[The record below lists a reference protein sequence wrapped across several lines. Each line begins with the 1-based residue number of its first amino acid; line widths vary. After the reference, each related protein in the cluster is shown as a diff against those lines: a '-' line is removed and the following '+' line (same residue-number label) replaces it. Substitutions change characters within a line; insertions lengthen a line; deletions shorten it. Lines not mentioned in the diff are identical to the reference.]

1 MEREYRPTMGFKELI
16 VKENIMDITGYP
28 VSDLS
33 DCRLLHDLG
42 IQESQVRQ
50 ILLNVSYNLRQEP
63 VENPI
68 FAHKIKTVGDILF
81 YFYAPA
87 ERYKYFEKIILE
99 AKHCAGDFIQKSMH
113 PKAQLSDMLR
123 DENETKVVFEEI
135 QLMTGRNYWGR
146 AQEAL
151 KRGEMKTV
159 GEFITFLSNPE
170 NGILEKKVK
179 ASTSFWENILGLTK
193 KTERV
198 KG

>member
-1 MEREYRPTMGFKELI
+1 
-16 VKENIMDITGYP
+16 
-28 VSDLS
+28 
-33 DCRLLHDLG
+33 
-42 IQESQVRQ
+42 
-50 ILLNVSYNLRQEP
+50 
-63 VENPI
+63 
-68 FAHKIKTVGDILF
+68 
-81 YFYAPA
+81 
-87 ERYKYFEKIILE
+87 
-99 AKHCAGDFIQKSMH
+99 MH